1 MEVARIEFFWELA
14 EEVKYHHHLASVEDQ
29 KAVVSQMEAVGFERE
44 EGVCGFILLA
54 SQEAMP

>member
-1 MEVARIEFFWELA
+1 M
-14 EEVKYHHHLASVEDQ
+14 KYHHHLASVEDQ